1 MNLLKKFANLVFTD
15 EVMKNH
21 LPIEIYNSIKKSVE
35 FFLPL
40 KPEIASIVACAIKDW
55 AIKNGATHY
64 IHWFQPMTGKSA
76 GKHEGFINIKNG
88 NVITEF
94 SGNCL
99 IKGEPDASSFPNGGL
114 RNTFEARGYT
124 VWDCTSPAFIKDS
137 TLYIPTA
144 FCSYTGEALDT
155 KTPLLKSME
164 IISNRTIRILRIFGD
179 KTTKSIVPNVGV
191 EQEYFL
197 IDRKKYEERIDLKIC
212 GRTLFGAK
220 PVKGQEMD
228 DHYCSRIR
236 IKVLNFMKKLDEE
249 LWSFGICSKT
259 KHNEVAPA
267 QHEMAPCFESCNVAA
282 DHNQLIMETMRTVA
296 KKNDLAC
303 LLHEKPFSDVNGSG
317 KHVNWSLSKDD
328 GTNLFDIGKTE
339 KDNIQ
344 FLIFICAVVRGVDL
358 HAGLLRMT
366 AACAGNDRRL
376 GGNEAPPAIISIF
389 LGEFL
394 YKILEKIEKGEE
406 TFNKNL
412 KEMFTTKINTLPSF
426 LKDNSD
432 RNRTSPLAF
441 TGNKFEF
448 RMLGSATSI
457 SLTATVMNLIVSES
471 LEYFA
476 EILEKEKDL
485 KKAAIEIISKTMQEH
500 KKIIFNGNNYGETW
514 VEEAK
519 KRNLTIIKNTVVA
532 AKEFIKKENV
542 DMFKYFNVLSEDECR
557 ARYKIIL
564 YNYCETIIIEA
575 HTMLEMLKKDYFP
588 AIISYVNELSE
599 TYLNIEK
606 TSGIKNKALLKE
618 IEFISDSIEK
628 INEEELKLK
637 TSLEKINEFKE
648 IEEKS
653 EYSKNIIVENM
664 EKLRK
669 YVDSLEHI
677 LPKKF
682 LKIPTITD
690 ILHKV

>member
-1 MNLLKKFANLVFTD
+1 
-15 EVMKNH
+15 MKNH
-21 LPIEIYNSIKKSVE
+21 LPIEVYKSIKRSVE

-40 KPEIASIVACAIKDW
+40 EPDVASIVASAIKDW

-76 GKHEGFINIKNG
+76 GKHEGFISVKDG
-88 NVITEF
+88 QVVTEF

-114 RNTFEARGYT
+114 RNTFEARGYS
-124 VWDCTSPAFIKDS
+124 VWDCTSPAFIKDK

-144 FCSYTGEALDT
+144 FCSYNGEALDT

-164 IISNRTIRILRIFGD
+164 ILSSRALRILKVFGD
-179 KTTKSIVPNVGV
+179 EKTTSIIANVGA

-197 IDRKKYEERIDLKIC
+197 IDRKKYEERLDLKIC
-212 GRTLFGAK
+212 GRTLFGAD

-236 IKVLNFMKKLDEE
+236 IKVLDFMNELDER

-282 DHNQLIMETMRTVA
+282 DHNQLIMETMRVVA

-303 LLHEKPFSDVNGSG
+303 LLHEKPFSNINGSG
-317 KHVNWSLSKDD
+317 KHVNWSLSKND
-328 GTNLFDIGKTE
+328 GTNLLDIGKTE
-339 KDNIQ
+339 KENIQ
-344 FLIFICAVVRGVDL
+344 FLVFLCAVIRGVSL

-376 GGNEAPPAIISIF
+376 GGNEAPPVIVSIF

-394 YKILEKIEKGEE
+394 YEILEKIEKGEE
-406 TFNKNL
+406 NFKKDLNKTFV
-412 KEMFTTKINTLPSF
+412 TKINTLPNF

-432 RNRTSPLAF
+432 RNRTSPFAF

-457 SLTATVMNLIVSES
+457 SFSVTVINLIVAES

-476 EILEKEKDL
+476 TILEKEKDL
-485 KKAAIEIISKTMQEH
+485 KKAVVEIVSKTMKEH
-500 KKIIFNGNNYGETW
+500 KKIIFNGNNYSESW
-514 VEEAK
+514 VDEAK
-519 KRNLTIIKNTVVA
+519 DRNLYIIKDTVVA
-532 AKEFIKKENV
+532 AKELIRKENLK
-542 DMFKYFNVLSEDECR
+542 MFEHFSVFSENECR

-564 YNYCETIIIEA
+564 YNYCETISIEA
-575 HTMLEMLKKDYFP
+575 HTMIEMFSKDYYP
-588 AIISYVNELSE
+588 AIIGYLKELSE
-599 TYLNIEK
+599 ASLKVEK
-606 TSGIKNKALLKE
+606 AYGIKNKSLLKE
-618 IEFISDSIEK
+618 VEFISNSIDK
-628 INEEELKLK
+628 IDEQREKLK
-637 TSLEKINEFKE
+637 SSLKKVKNIEA
-648 IEEKS
+648 IEEKAEFS
-653 EYSKNIIVENM
+653 RDVIIPSM
-664 EKLRK
+664 DSLRS
-669 YVDSLEHI
+669 YVDDLEQV
-677 LPKKF
+677 LPRNF